1 MATTVFPVTD
11 QVVTTTLWDALNSAI
26 DRGSALTGL
35 SGLTGSVDTNYVK
48 YNRPSAA
55 GTTTSDLTERTYCN
69 ISLDAGGIYH
79 VMGTFVVNKTADTTD
94 DQLNCGFNMDSG
106 MEFRGV
112 TTAGTFAG
120 TARTTYTLIGDSD
133 TFVGLDSLYAARGT
147 NGVSYT
153 DQAVF
158 WVNMVVVANQDG
170 DLSFSYAKKTD
181 TYATTY
187 QPPGDRSYLKAVR
200 IF

>member
-55 GTTTSDLTERTYCN
+55 GTTTSDTTQRTYCT

-79 VMGTFVVNKTADTTD
+79 VTGTLVLNKTADTTD
-94 DQLNCGFNMDSG
+94 DQCSCGFAMG
-106 MEFRGV
+106 
-112 TTAGTFAG
+112 AGIDWYFAG
-120 TARTTYTLIGDSD
+120 NGSIPFVFSARTTYVANDETYAD
-133 TFVGLDSLYAARGT
+133 LDDIYRARGT
-147 NGVSYT
+147 HGVSYT
-153 DQAVF
+153 DEPVF
-158 WVNMVVVANQDG
+158 YFDMIAIANQDA
-170 DLSFSYAKKTD
+170 DLSFSYAKTTD

-187 QPPGDRSYLKAVR
+187 QPPGDRSFLKAVR